1 MKLIEELKLKEV
13 IKKIRK
19 YKDEHRSIK
28 FFYRDL
34 DNLKLPS
41 LQDFSFKK
49 DDEFFDEVNFILSVI
64 VSIIAHPSLSNKG
77 EDIIV
82 RSELAGHISSDS
94 FQQVCKDN
102 RLWKEKNDEMVPE
115 YVHHYQYT
123 DDIKIYENIFIG
135 MLINL
140 IRLELNKYS
149 EFYASLIPSVESN
162 NDKYLENKIAEK
174 MITKIEALQRKQM
187 FIQNTS
193 FYKEIS
199 KCNLHLTKVLPTNIL
214 LKNRLYNYCY
224 KFYLQF
230 IKSEDENRLLEELT
244 IYYKYVILKCFKE
257 KNFVLDNTK
266 SQNYNCLSFIYK
278 DYRLKL
284 SLEENIPCINLD
296 ISYGSI
302 PAKHHL
308 IINTENK
315 LQMNQFFD
323 YNSISNDLIT
333 IWRIYDL
340 ENADKPY
347 NNQLVSEKKLVSFW
361 LNSKLQ
367 EIFAKKE
374 LYMKYCPVCKSK
386 NIENNQKLYTCCD
399 CGSMYTFK
407 DGNQVDTIWFLKLR
421 R

>member
-1 MKLIEELKLKEV
+1 M
-13 IKKIRK
+13 
-19 YKDEHRSIK
+19 
-28 FFYRDL
+28 
-34 DNLKLPS
+34 
-41 LQDFSFKK
+41 QDFSFKK

-149 EFYASLIPSVESN
+149 EFYASLIPSIESN

-266 SQNYNCLSFIYK
+266 SQNYNCLSFVYK

-340 ENADKPY
+340 ENANKPY

>member
-1 MKLIEELKLKEV
+1 M
-13 IKKIRK
+13 
-19 YKDEHRSIK
+19 
-28 FFYRDL
+28 
-34 DNLKLPS
+34 
-41 LQDFSFKK
+41 QDFSFKK

-140 IRLELNKYS
+140 IHLELNKYS
-149 EFYASLIPSVESN
+149 EFYASLIPSIESN

-340 ENADKPY
+340 ENANKPY

>member
-1 MKLIEELKLKEV
+1 
-13 IKKIRK
+13 
-19 YKDEHRSIK
+19 
-28 FFYRDL
+28 
-34 DNLKLPS
+34 
-41 LQDFSFKK
+41 
-49 DDEFFDEVNFILSVI
+49 
-64 VSIIAHPSLSNKG
+64 
-77 EDIIV
+77 
-82 RSELAGHISSDS
+82 
-94 FQQVCKDN
+94 
-102 RLWKEKNDEMVPE
+102 MVPE

-266 SQNYNCLSFIYK
+266 SQNYNCLSFVYK

-302 PAKHHL
+302 LAKHHL

-340 ENADKPY
+340 ENANKPY

>member
-123 DDIKIYENIFIG
+123 DDIQIYENIFIG

-214 LKNRLYNYCY
+214 LKNRLYRRSALCRIVQN
-224 KFYLQF
+224 KMLTTAHNTANTPMIRAVFGANAG
-230 IKSEDENRLLEELT
+230 IEL
-244 IYYKYVILKCFKE
+244 IGKIPGVIPQ
-257 KNFVLDNTK
+257 TAAT
-266 SQNYNCLSFIYK
+266 
-278 DYRLKL
+278 
-284 SLEENIPCINLD
+284 P
-296 ISYGSI
+296 
-302 PAKHHL
+302 
-308 IINTENK
+308 
-315 LQMNQFFD
+315 
-323 YNSISNDLIT
+323 
-333 IWRIYDL
+333 
-340 ENADKPY
+340 
-347 NNQLVSEKKLVSFW
+347 
-361 LNSKLQ
+361 
-367 EIFAKKE
+367 
-374 LYMKYCPVCKSK
+374 
-386 NIENNQKLYTCCD
+386 
-399 CGSMYTFK
+399 
-407 DGNQVDTIWFLKLR
+407 
-421 R
+421 